1 MSQPMPH
8 RKTKIMLAG
17 GAALALA
24 LTIPAIAQDR
34 PESILPPGFGDPA
47 TPPPPPV
54 SQPASPSTPGSTT
67 PAASSA
73 SEGGAVQEINA
84 LAPGEE
90 LPEMEQPKQIELPAS
105 ARRDAAMAGVLSP
118 SAIGLGER
126 PFGAAH
132 GKALSLLLRRNQAP
146 LASRWAHIGVRNA
159 LLAAAPAPGGINP
172 YNWGAERMWML
183 LRMGEADAAR
193 LLLAQLDSDRATPRL
208 KQMAIQTALATGD
221 PAAMC
226 PYKEGVDKVEPRVA
240 SLIQAMCASLYG
252 EPERAAADI
261 QTARRRGKV
270 GSIDIALADKVVGAG
285 AETARAVT
293 IEWEPVQQLN
303 SWRFGLAT
311 ATGLMPPDRLVND
324 ATPTMRSWLA
334 RSPIFS
340 AEQRIPSARIAAALG
355 VFSSE
360 ALVDLYSSA
369 YDATDPDTLGST
381 DYWQLRLAYIGED
394 QDARMDAMRQLWG
407 KGDGAFDRW
416 ASRVLLSRVAR
427 RVTPNADL
435 GGDGTKVLESL
446 FAGGFDREA
455 ARWIPVLDDMGGKDR
470 MAAWGLLAVGAADAR
485 GLGITE
491 GLVGDYADDDGSE
504 DQRATAALIAGLAG
518 LGRIDAEAA
527 TSLSRSYSLGLGN
540 KTGWSRLIDDAAKR
554 GQSGTVLLLV
564 ASAFQGGDLGAVKPF
579 YLYHSV
585 KALKAT
591 GQDYLARM
599 IAAEAVARA

>member
-1 MSQPMPH
+1 MSRPMPP
-8 RKTKIMLAG
+8 KTTKALLA
-17 GAALALA
+17 AAGVVALA
-24 LTIPAIAQDR
+24 LTIPAIAQDK

-54 SQPASPSTPGSTT
+54 SQPTAPSSPRPSA
-67 PAASSA
+67 PAASGA
-73 SEGGAVQEINA
+73 AEGGGVQESSS
-84 LAPGEE
+84 LAPGEQP
-90 LPEMEQPKQIELPAS
+90 PEMEQPKQIELPAD
-105 ARRDAAMAGVLSP
+105 ARHDAARAGVLSP
-118 SAIGLGER
+118 TAVGLGER

-146 LASRWAHIGVRNA
+146 LASRWVHVGVRNA
-159 LLAAAPAPGGINP
+159 LIAAAPAPGGVSP
-172 YNWGAERMWML
+172 YDWGAERVWML

-193 LLLAQLDSDRATPRL
+193 LLLAQLDSDRATPKL

-226 PYKEGVDKVEPRVA
+226 PYKDGVEKVEPRVA
-240 SLIQAMCASLYG
+240 SLILAMCASLYG

-261 QTARRRGKV
+261 QTARRRGAV
-270 GSIDIALADKVVGAG
+270 GAIDIALADKVVGAG

-334 RSPIFS
+334 RSPMFT
-340 AEQRIPSARIAAALG
+340 AEQRIASARIAAAMG
-355 VFSSE
+355 VFSSD
-360 ALVDLYSSA
+360 ALVDLYSA
-369 YDATDPDTLGST
+369 AFDATDPDTLGST
-381 DYWQLRLAYIGED
+381 DFWQLRLAYVGED
-394 QDARMDAMRQLWG
+394 LDARMDAMRQLWG
-407 KGDGAFDRW
+407 KGEGSTERW
-416 ASRVLLSRVAR
+416 ANKVLLARAAR
-427 RVTPNADL
+427 RIAPDGDL
-435 GGDGTKVLESL
+435 ETDAGKILESL

-455 ARWIPVLDDMGGKDR
+455 ARWVSTLDDMGGKDR
-470 MAAWGLLAVGAADAR
+470 MHAWGLLAVGVPDTR
-485 GLGITE
+485 GLEITE
-491 GLVGDYADDDGSE
+491 GLVGDFADEDGSDE
-504 DQRATAALIAGLAG
+504 LRATTALIAGLAG
-518 LGRIDAEAA
+518 LGRIDAETA

-540 KTGWSRLIDDAAKR
+540 KSGWSRMIDVAAKR

-564 ASAFQGGDLGAVKPF
+564 ASAFQGGNLDTVKPF
-579 YLYHSV
+579 YIYHSV

>member
-1 MSQPMPH
+1 MPR
-8 RKTKIMLAG
+8 RKAKILLAA
-17 GAALALA
+17 GAGVALA
-24 LTIPAIAQDR
+24 LTIPAIAQDK

-54 SQPASPSTPGSTT
+54 NAPTLPQPTRPAPAPSG
-67 PAASSA
+67 AA
-73 SEGGAVQEINA
+73 EGGAVQESST
-84 LAPGEE
+84 LAPGDE
-90 LPEMEQPKQIELPAS
+90 PVEMEQPKQVELPAA
-105 ARRDAAMAGVLSP
+105 ARHDPRTAGVLSP
-118 SAIGLGER
+118 VALGLGAQ

-132 GKALSLLLRRNQAP
+132 GKALQTLLRRNQAP
-146 LASRWAHIGVRNA
+146 LASRWVHIGVRNA
-159 LLAAAPAPGGINP
+159 LIAAAPAPGGINP
-172 YNWGAERMWML
+172 YDWGAERVWML

-193 LLLAQLDSDRATPRL
+193 LLLSQLDNDEATPKL

-221 PAAMC
+221 PSAMC
-226 PYKEGVDKVEPRVA
+226 PYRDGVEKVEPNVA

-261 QTARRRGKV
+261 QNARRRGKLS
-270 GSIDIALADKVVGAG
+270 GIDIALADKVVGAG

-311 ATGLMPPDRLVND
+311 ATGLLPPERLIND
-324 ATPTMRSWLA
+324 ASPTMRSWLA

-340 AEQRIPSARIAAALG
+340 AEQRIASARIAAALG

-360 ALVDLYSSA
+360 ALVDLYSAA

-381 DYWQLRLAYIGED
+381 DYWQLRLAYVGED

-407 KGDGAFDRW
+407 KGEGLTDRW
-416 ASRVLLSRVAR
+416 ANRVLLSRAAR
-427 RVTPNADL
+427 RLTPSSDL
-435 GGDGTKVLESL
+435 GPDADRILESL

-455 ARWIPVLDDMGGKDR
+455 ARWIPALEDMDDKDR
-470 MAAWGLLAVGAADAR
+470 MQAWGLLAVGAPDPRA
-485 GLGITE
+485 LGITE
-491 GLVGDYADDDGSE
+491 GKVGDFEDEDGSE
-504 DQRATAALIAGLAG
+504 QQRATAVLVAGLAG

-540 KTGWSRLIDDAAKR
+540 QTGWSRLIDDAAKR

-564 ASAFQGGDLGAVKPF
+564 ASAFQGGDLAAVKPF

-599 IAAEAVARA
+599 IATEAVARA